1 MNFFRHLVIPAL
13 AVAAVAT
20 GCGHRSAAPAT
31 DPSAYMPLDS
41 IALADSVSRDGS
53 QASVNIRLVY
63 PVGGDAAAD
72 SIRQWIADVMSAAS
86 AGEYGPTAFTASG
99 AESVPSVA
107 REVADSLLAMS
118 ARDFAS
124 MRSEMPDRDM
134 SYTFDYS
141 ADTVAVTPGYATFSF
156 SGYTYQGGAHG
167 SAYVIPALFAIPSG
181 RQITWDSLIAP
192 GKQAQ
197 LLDMIRRALMEQYFE
212 VSTTEALADM
222 LLVSPSEIQLPAAGP
237 ALTPS
242 GLEVIYQQY
251 EIAPYAAGMPSCTI
265 PMDDLRPL
273 LDPSRHL

>member
-1 MNFFRHLVIPAL
+1 MNFYRHLIISAL
-13 AVAAVAT
+13 AMTAILA
-20 GCGHRSAAPAT
+20 GCGQRGTASAA
-31 DPSAYMPLDS
+31 SVSMPLDS
-41 IALADSVSRDGS
+41 LNIVDSVSSEGS
-53 QASVNIRLVY
+53 QAYVRIRLIY
-63 PVGGDAAAD
+63 PVADDAAAD

-86 AGEYGPTAFTASG
+86 AGEYGPTAFTAAG
-99 AESVPSVA
+99 AESVPAVA

-124 MRSEMPDRDM
+124 MGPELPESKM
-134 SYTFDYS
+134 SYTFDYA
-141 ADTVAVTPGYATFSF
+141 ADTAAVTPGYVTFCF
-156 SGYTYQGGAHG
+156 SGYTYLGGAHG
-167 SAYVIPALFAIPSG
+167 SAYVIPALFALPSG

-192 GKQAQ
+192 GKQTQ

-237 ALTPS
+237 ALTPR

-265 PMDDLRPL
+265 PMDDLSPL
-273 LDPSRHL
+273 LDPSLHL

>member
-20 GCGHRSAAPAT
+20 GCGHRSAAPAA

-41 IALADSVSRDGS
+41 ITLADSVSRDGS

-86 AGEYGPTAFTASG
+86 AGEYGPKAFTAAG

-134 SYTFDYS
+134 SYTFDYA
-141 ADTVAVTPGYATFSF
+141 ADTVAVTPDYATFSF
-156 SGYTYQGGAHG
+156 VGYTYLGGAHG
-167 SAYVIPALFAIPSG
+167 SAYVIPGLFALPSG

-273 LDPSRHL
+273 LNPSLHL